1 MKAGSAKQPRSLTG
15 LSRSPFAFPFLHAYR
30 NAHVQRFFLS
40 HRLSAYAPLCKA
52 TGSDCAW
59 TRCTSDKADI
69 DGGPANARSRQT
81 GPLALHHRRPGSKAE
96 SRRASYL
103 SLSCRKT
110 LHGPVGN
117 RERSEERRVGKE
129 WVNKGKY

>member
-1 MKAGSAKQPRSLTG
+1 MRTG
-15 LSRSPFAFPFLHAYR
+15 LFRSPFAFPFLHAYR

-52 TGSDCAW
+52 TGSDCAR

-96 SRRASYL
+96 SRRA
-103 SLSCRKT
+103 
-110 LHGPVGN
+110 
-117 RERSEERRVGKE
+117 RSEEHTSELQSQMRISYAVF
-129 WVNKGKY
+129 